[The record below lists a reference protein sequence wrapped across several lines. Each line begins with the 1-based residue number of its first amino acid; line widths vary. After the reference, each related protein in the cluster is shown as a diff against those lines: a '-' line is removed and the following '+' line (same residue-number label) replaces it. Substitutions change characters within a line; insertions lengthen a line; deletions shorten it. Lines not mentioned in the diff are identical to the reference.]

1 MQEGDGREGVCR
13 KGVSTAALLK
23 GFDAV
28 LRGHKAMSAGDFND
42 DHTYKERLNQVRW
55 TRCHIGT
62 RITK

>member
-1 MQEGDGREGVCR
+1 
-13 KGVSTAALLK
+13 VSTAALLRE
-23 GFDAV
+23 FDAT
-28 LRGHKAMSAGDFND
+28 LKGHKAMAAGDFND